1 VKADLCD
8 HEVPGEDEAQEVH
21 EAGGG
26 SQQFRVPGG
35 DLVDEGVQQL
45 RAAGHQTHRVNQHLH
60 AGQFQAIS
68 CNSRQIPAISDVI
81 KDSRSSSTP
90 GQSASAC
97 RTKLQSRAG
106 SDADSES

>member
-1 VKADLCD
+1 MKADLCN

-60 AGQFQAIS
+60 AGQNF
-68 CNSRQIPAISDVI
+68 
-81 KDSRSSSTP
+81 
-90 GQSASAC
+90 
-97 RTKLQSRAG
+97 RAG
-106 SDADSES
+106 LVLMLTLKARGTTTWGAVSALGPLPGRGS